1 MFNNKPQEVREIKE
15 VETIIGPS
23 VKVRGDFHGSGNIV
37 VEGAVEGSLISDN
50 TISIKSKAK
59 VVANI
64 EANDAIIGGEVEGNI
79 KTKGYLEITG
89 TAIINGDIE
98 ASTLSIAQGAIFNGN
113 CIMTKKRTGEQSRPT
128 SPQQA
133 D

>member
-1 MFNNKPQEVREIKE
+1 MFNSKPQEVREIKE

-37 VEGAVEGSLISDN
+37 VEGAVEGSLVSDK

-59 VVANI
+59 VIANI
-64 EANDAIIGGEVEGNI
+64 EANDAIIGGDVEGNI
-79 KTKGYLEITG
+79 KAKGYLEITG

-98 ASTLSIAQGAIFNGN
+98 ASSLSIAQGAVFNGS
-113 CIMTKKRTGEQSRPT
+113 CIMTKKRNSEHHNHQGEEKI
-128 SPQQA
+128 